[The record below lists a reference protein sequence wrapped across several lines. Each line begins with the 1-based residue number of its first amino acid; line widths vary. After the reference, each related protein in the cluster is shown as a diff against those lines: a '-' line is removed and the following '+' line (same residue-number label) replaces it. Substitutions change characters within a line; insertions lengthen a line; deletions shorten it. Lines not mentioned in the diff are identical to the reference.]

1 MDYLADHTTT
11 TARDRLAGAEVALL
25 PTGATEQHGPALPLS
40 TDFRAAETV
49 AGRID
54 RDDTVRLPTIPVGV
68 SDHHRQFHGTLSVT
82 PETFEDYVGETVAS
96 LADHGVRK
104 VVLVN
109 GHGGNSDAL
118 RRAARRLRRQEV
130 AFAVPWNWWAN
141 LDDLTRELFGEDGIG
156 HADATETSMVYAVA
170 EDLVREDA
178 LAAAEAGAADSWGKS
193 VHGGEVGF
201 DTADFSDSGAVGHP
215 TEASREAG
223 ERLLASA
230 TDDLDALLDWLADQ
244 PFADL
249 LPQDHR

>member
-1 MDYLADHTTT
+1 MAYLADHTTT
-11 TARDRLAGAEVALL
+11 TARERLAEAEVALL

-49 AGRID
+49 AERID
-54 RDDTVRLPTIPVGV
+54 RADTVRLPTVPVGV

-130 AFAVPWNWWAN
+130 AFAVPWNWWSN

-178 LAAAEAGAADSWGKS
+178 LPEAEAGAADSWGKS

-201 DTADFSDSGAVGHP
+201 DTADFSESGAVGRP
-215 TEASREAG
+215 TAASREAG
-223 ERLLASA
+223 ERLLKSA
-230 TDDLDALLDWLADQ
+230 TDDLDALVDWLAGR

-249 LPQDHR
+249 LPREHR

>member
-11 TARDRLAGAEVALL
+11 TARDRLAEADVALL

-54 RDDTVRLPTIPVGV
+54 RADTVRLPTIPVGV

-130 AFAVPWNWWAN
+130 AFAVPWDWWSN
-141 LDDLTRELFGEDGIG
+141 LDDLTSELFGEGGVG

-170 EDLVREDA
+170 EDLVREEK
-178 LAAAEAGAADSWGKS
+178 LAEAEAGAAESWGKS
-193 VHGGEVGF
+193 IHGGEVGF
-201 DTADFSDSGAVGHP
+201 DTTDFSESGAVGRP

-223 ERLLASA
+223 ERLLRSAS
-230 TDDLDALLDWLADQ
+230 DDLDALLDWLAER